1 MHSFSAIPRNTWH
14 ISNRIEAQ
22 FAIFPT
28 AVLNPI
34 RNPQLHCVPDPIR
47 LQTAQASGLLHKLA
61 RLNFTS
67 AM

>member
-28 AVLNPI
+28 PVLNPT
-34 RNPQLHCVPDPIR
+34 RNPQLHCVPDPFR
-47 LQTAQASGLLHKLA
+47 LHTAQASGLLQKLA

>member
-14 ISNRIEAQ
+14 NIRIEAQ